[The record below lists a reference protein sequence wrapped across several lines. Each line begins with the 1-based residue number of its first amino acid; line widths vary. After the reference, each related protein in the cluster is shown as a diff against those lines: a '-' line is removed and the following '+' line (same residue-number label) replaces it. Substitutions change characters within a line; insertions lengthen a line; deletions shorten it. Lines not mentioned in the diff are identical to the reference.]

1 MIAYAWWERERST
14 VVSGPGT
21 VNPSAGSG
29 VSAGTTGGN
38 AGSQVRA
45 RVGVTL
51 FIPRSEALLALMPN
65 FGRRFPSGF
74 LDVIVFGCGLSPLE
88 GAGRE
93 CAYGGLGGAH
103 QVTCGWMGGQVLYI
117 ARFPS
122 VYVFQH
128 QKEEFLGVYPPE
140 NHRGMG
146 GLWAWMA
153 GIRGARPSGEVF
165 SAWMVLS
172 LGVHSSRVTHAKRP
186 ADRPLPQQQVLGVD
200 DIGLQSFARRLGT
213 K

>member
-1 MIAYAWWERERST
+1 MITYAWWERESST

-74 LDVIVFGCGLSPLE
+74 LDVIVFGCGLSSLE
-88 GAGRE
+88 GAGEGVRLRRPRRGSSGDVWV
-93 CAYGGLGGAH
+93 YGWSSTVHCEVSVGVCVPASEGGVSWGLSTGEPPWDGG
-103 QVTCGWMGGQVLYI
+103 
-117 ARFPS
+117 
-122 VYVFQH
+122 
-128 QKEEFLGVYPPE
+128 
-140 NHRGMG
+140 
-146 GLWAWMA
+146 
-153 GIRGARPSGEVF
+153 
-165 SAWMVLS
+165 S
-172 LGVHSSRVTHAKRP
+172 LGVDGGDSWGSS
-186 ADRPLPQQQVLGVD
+186 
-200 DIGLQSFARRLGT
+200 IG
-213 K
+213 